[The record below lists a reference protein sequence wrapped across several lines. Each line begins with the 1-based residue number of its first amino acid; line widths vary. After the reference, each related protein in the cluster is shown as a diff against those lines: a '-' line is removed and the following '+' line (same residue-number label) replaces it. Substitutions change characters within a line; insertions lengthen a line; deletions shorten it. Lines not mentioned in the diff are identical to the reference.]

1 MGSVRFAAM
10 ILTCPECASRYFV
23 DDSKVGSA
31 GRVVRCASCGNSW
44 TARSEEP
51 LDLFDDPETPT
62 LASQVESA
70 DQLPETVAAE
80 AEDAPVSALPG
91 EELPKV
97 FRARADAER
106 RLREATATGV
116 IWAGMAAAM
125 AVVVVAALIFR
136 IDVVKILPGS
146 AGAYAAVGLPVNTVG
161 LVIDRSSIKAQPSMQ
176 DGHAAVTI
184 TGSIRNITEHPVLS
198 PPLRVELLSK
208 DDKRVAGQLAAAAD
222 AKIPPG
228 EVRHFSITFLDPP
241 RSAKDLQIGFATEPG
256 AAKAVKTAL
265 KKPDEHGAEPELA
278 LRGAQEAPA
287 EHEAAGQEPSG
298 HESGEATPPPAD
310 SHEPAHHE

>member
-1 MGSVRFAAM
+1 M

-31 GRVVRCASCGNSW
+31 GRVVRCASCGNRW
-44 TARSEEP
+44 TARNEEAN
-51 LDLFDDPETPT
+51 DLFDEPETPT
-62 LASQVESA
+62 LASQFESA
-70 DQLPETVAAE
+70 EQVPETVSDDGE
-80 AEDAPVSALPG
+80 EPPVSALPG

-136 IDVVKILPGS
+136 IDVVRILPGS

-161 LVIDRSSIKAQPSMQ
+161 LVIDRDSIKAQPSMQ

-184 TGSIRNITEHPVLS
+184 TGSIRNITEHVVLA
-198 PPLRVELLSK
+198 PPLRVELLNK
-208 DDKRVAGQLAAAAD
+208 EEKRVAGQLAAAAD

-228 EVRHFSITFLDPP
+228 EVRHFSITFLNPP
-241 RSAKDLQIGFATEPG
+241 RTARDLQIGFATEAG
-256 AAKAVKTAL
+256 AARAVKAAL
-265 KKPDEHGAEPELA
+265 KPVEAHGKEPELA
-278 LRGAQEAPA
+278 LRGAQDAPV
-287 EHEAAGQEPSG
+287 EQEAAGQEPPG
-298 HESGEATPPPAD
+298 HESGDETSPPD

>member
-1 MGSVRFAAM
+1 M

-31 GRVVRCASCGNSW
+31 GRVVRCASCGHRW
-44 TARSEEP
+44 TARNEEP
-51 LDLFDDPETPT
+51 LDLFDEPETPT

-70 DQLPETVAAE
+70 EQLPETVGE
-80 AEDAPVSALPG
+80 GDEPPVSALPG

-106 RLREATATGV
+106 RLREATTTGV

-136 IDVVKILPGS
+136 IDVVRIMPGS

-161 LVIDRSSIKAQPSMQ
+161 LVIDRDSIKAQPSMQ
-176 DGHAAVTI
+176 EGHAAVTI
-184 TGSIRNITEHPVLS
+184 TGAIRNITEHAVTA

-222 AKIPPG
+222 ARIPPG

-265 KKPDEHGAEPELA
+265 KKPEEQGSEPEFA
-278 LRGAQEAPA
+278 LRGAQDAPA
-287 EHEAAGQEPSG
+287 EHEAAGQEPPG
-298 HESGEATPPPAD
+298 HESGDETVPSD

>member
-1 MGSVRFAAM
+1 IETPSKRTTGRASSPCCVSIRKARHLGFWTSGLKSATPFRCVGSVRFAAM

-44 TARSEEP
+44 TAHSEEP

-70 DQLPETVAAE
+70 EQLPETVVDQ

-116 IWAGMAAAM
+116 IWAGM
-125 AVVVVAALIFR
+125 
-136 IDVVKILPGS
+136 
-146 AGAYAAVGLPVNTVG
+146 
-161 LVIDRSSIKAQPSMQ
+161 
-176 DGHAAVTI
+176 
-184 TGSIRNITEHPVLS
+184 
-198 PPLRVELLSK
+198 
-208 DDKRVAGQLAAAAD
+208 
-222 AKIPPG
+222 
-228 EVRHFSITFLDPP
+228 
-241 RSAKDLQIGFATEPG
+241 
-256 AAKAVKTAL
+256 
-265 KKPDEHGAEPELA
+265 
-278 LRGAQEAPA
+278 
-287 EHEAAGQEPSG
+287 
-298 HESGEATPPPAD
+298 
-310 SHEPAHHE
+310 

>member
-1 MGSVRFAAM
+1 M

-23 DDSKVGSA
+23 DDSKVGPD
-31 GRVVRCASCGNSW
+31 GRVVRCASCGHRW
-44 TARSEEP
+44 TARKDEDAEEP
-51 LDLFDDPETPT
+51 LDLFDEPAKASSDPEPER
-62 LASQVESA
+62 VEA
-70 DQLPETVAAE
+70 PEPVAE
-80 AEDAPVSALPG
+80 VEEPPVSALPG

-106 RLREATATGV
+106 RLRAATTTGV

-136 IDVVKILPGS
+136 IDVVRIMPGS

-161 LVIDRSSIKAQPSMQ
+161 LVIDRDSIKAQPSMQ
-176 DGHAAVTI
+176 EGHAAVTI
-184 TGSIRNITEHPVLS
+184 TGSIRNITEHEVIA

-208 DDKRVAGQLAAAAD
+208 ENKRVAGQLAAAAD

-241 RSAKDLQIGFATEPG
+241 RTAKDLQIAFATEPG

-265 KKPDEHGAEPELA
+265 KKPEAHGGEPEVA
-278 LRGAQEAPA
+278 LRGAQDAPVA
-287 EHEAAGQEPSG
+287 HEAAGQEPPG
-298 HESGEATPPPAD
+298 HESGDQTPPSD